1 MNKEQRPPKFPTYL
15 AIGIIWL
22 FHLSGLLGILLGYD
36 SWFIQKTPYNLL
48 LNGIL
53 FIFVFPVRTTPSI
66 LLFLAFAVAGMAA
79 EWIGIHTGFL
89 FGDYSYG
96 ANLGPKL
103 YGVPFLIGL
112 NWAVLGMICG
122 AVATRT
128 MTHPMGRIFLGAAL
142 MTGLDMALEPV
153 APLFDFWS
161 FTSEYAPL
169 KNYLCWFGL
178 SFLFQWAYQAI
189 SIRGNFK
196 FSLHLL
202 LAQFL
207 FFVPLTVREL
217 LW

>member
-1 MNKEQRPPKFPTYL
+1 MNEEQWPPKYLTSL
-15 AIGIIWL
+15 AIGIVWL
-22 FHLSGLLGILLGYD
+22 FHLSGLLGILLGYE
-36 SWFIQKTPYNLL
+36 SWFIPKTPYNLL

-53 FIFVFPVRTTPSI
+53 FMLVFPVRTAPVL
-66 LLFLAFAVAGMAA
+66 LLFLAFAGVGMAA

-96 ANLGPKL
+96 ENLGPKF

-122 AVATRT
+122 AVATRALA
-128 MTHPMGRIFLGAAL
+128 HPIGRILLGAAL
-142 MTGLDMALEPV
+142 MTGLDLALEPV

-189 SIRGNFK
+189 GIAGNYK

-202 LAQFL
+202 LAQLL
-207 FFVPLTVREL
+207 FFVPLSVREL